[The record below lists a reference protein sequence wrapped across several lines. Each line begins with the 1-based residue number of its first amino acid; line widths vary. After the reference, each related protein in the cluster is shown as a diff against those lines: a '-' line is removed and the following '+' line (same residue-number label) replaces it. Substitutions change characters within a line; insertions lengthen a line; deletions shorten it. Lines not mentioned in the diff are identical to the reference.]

1 MFQKMT
7 YMVPLLFQVTYT
19 IAEFRMLEPGFPVL
33 RLKYCAVPEIM
44 TCVEICF
51 CKLQGVALFK
61 IVFYIQAG
69 IYHFI
74 ALAPRLISAQ
84 CWARIRVHIFFLARL
99 K

>member
-1 MFQKMT
+1 
-7 YMVPLLFQVTYT
+7 
-19 IAEFRMLEPGFPVL
+19 MLEPGFPVL

-84 CWARIRVHIFFLARL
+84 RWARIRVHIFFLARL